1 MTDQGYSASQNEIV
15 NDFLTKNLILKEN
28 EYRLIN
34 DFIDPNKLMKLKLLY
49 STAVAD
55 FNSGTF
61 HYLCNGKG
69 PTLTVVKSKNGKR
82 FGGYTS
88 ISWKSLNRYIPDEKA
103 FLFSLD
109 LRKCFKKQ
117 NNPQAIY
124 DHYNYGPTFGA
135 GHDLHIADQCKN
147 SNNSYCN
154 PSTYNEVKV
163 NELSGEKNFMV
174 ENYEVYSVIFA

>member
-1 MTDQGYSASQNEIV
+1 M
-15 NDFLTKNLILKEN
+15 
-28 EYRLIN
+28 
-34 DFIDPNKLMKLKLLY
+34 
-49 STAVAD
+49 
-55 FNSGTF
+55 
-61 HYLCNGKG
+61 
-69 PTLTVVKSKNGKR
+69 KSKNGKR

-135 GHDLHIADQCKN
+135 GHDLYIADQCKN
-147 SNNSYCN
+147 SNGSYCN
-154 PSTYNEVKV
+154 PSTYNEVKA

-174 ENYEVYSVIFA
+174 ENYEVYSVIFV